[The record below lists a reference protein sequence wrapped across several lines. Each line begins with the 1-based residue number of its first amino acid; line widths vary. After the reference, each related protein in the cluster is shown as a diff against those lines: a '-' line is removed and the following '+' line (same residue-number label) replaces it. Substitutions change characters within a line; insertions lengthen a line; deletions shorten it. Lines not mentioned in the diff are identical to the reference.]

1 MNFLLKISLRNLLRQ
16 KRRNILL
23 GVAMAF
29 GTMILVLA
37 NSFSHGISD
46 VLFNKIVVYV
56 AGQVSI
62 GFTEHGNA
70 FRQVF
75 HDGDRVVEL
84 VKKELSDITQLQE
97 ALGFMARAIG
107 NGKSDNVIMVG
118 VDLKRTI
125 NVKQSPEVIRAEQI
139 EYSKNFKNVEG
150 SFLDLNKPGIENPV
164 AVSVEK
170 AKYLNIKKGDI
181 LRVRFN
187 DLNGQ
192 SQAARLTVVCIFK
205 PANTFMGFPIFLEV
219 ADLKK
224 LTGYGPHDI
233 GSIYLR
239 IKDAKKF
246 AAKDADKL
254 HNALKPKIA
263 VIFGSI
269 APGNKNA
276 NEKGRPVTITSSM
289 LGFRSDTTSRRL
301 LSASLPII
309 SGDSAKAFDK
319 EGVLISE
326 GLAALLKARLGD
338 TCVFRY
344 SSKYDAQQV
353 TVRYPVKSIFKSEA
367 GMNANILLVNEKAFY
382 ASFYKNWPQ
391 DAALLP
397 GAYIPKKGDKLYDAF
412 DPEYVLLDRARSSDD
427 YTKRMREMGSTAYKG
442 SVVDVESM
450 YEAASAVLKLE
461 AALNL
466 ITFIAVLILFFI
478 ILIGVINTLRMTIRE
493 RTREIGTIRAIGMQK
508 KDVRNSFVLET
519 FFLGLFSALVGTA
532 LAFLAMFGLSQ
543 ITFKSE
549 DNPLTMLLVNG
560 HLNFLPSIAST
571 VSFIVLIVLIAIVT
585 AYFPARRAANLSASD
600 ALRHYE

>member
-1 MNFLLKISLRNLLRQ
+1 MNVILRISLRNLLRQ

-23 GVAMAF
+23 GIAMAF

-56 AGQVSI
+56 AGQVSV
-62 GFTEHGNA
+62 GFTERGNMY
-70 FRQVF
+70 RQVF
-75 HDGDRVVEL
+75 HDGDRIVEII
-84 VKKELSDITQLQE
+84 KKELSDITQLQE
-97 ALGFMARAIG
+97 ALGFMGRAIG

-125 NVKQSPEVIRAEQI
+125 NVKQSPEVIRKEQE
-139 EYSKNFKNVEG
+139 EYSKNFKMVEG
-150 SFLDLNKPGIENPV
+150 NFLDLKKTDVENPV
-164 AVSVEK
+164 AVSLEK

-192 SQAARLTVVCIFK
+192 SQAARLTVVAIFK

-219 ADLKK
+219 ATLKK

-254 HNALKPKIA
+254 HDALLPKTA
-263 VIFGSI
+263 VVFGAATLSTKSMYPKTQSQVM
-269 APGNKNA
+269 A
-276 NEKGRPVTITSSM
+276 SM
-289 LGFRSDTTSRRL
+289 LGFRNDSVSRSA
-301 LSASLPII
+301 LSSSLPII
-309 SGDSAKAFDK
+309 QGDSAKAFDK
-319 EGVLISE
+319 EGILISE
-326 GLAALLKARLGD
+326 GLAASIKARVGD
-338 TCVFRY
+338 TCAFTY
-344 SSKYDAQQV
+344 KAKYDSQEV
-353 TVRYPVKSIFKSEA
+353 RVRYLVKSVFKPAA
-367 GMNANILLVNEKAFY
+367 GMAGNILFVNEKAFY
-382 ASFYKNWPQ
+382 NDFYSHWPK
-391 DAALLP
+391 DAALFP
-397 GAYIPKKGDKLYDAF
+397 GAYIPKKGDVLFNAI

-450 YEAASAVLKLE
+450 YEVASAVLKLE

-466 ITFIAVLILFFI
+466 ITFIAVLVLFFI

-508 KDVRNSFVLET
+508 KDVRNSFILET
-519 FFLGLFSALVGTA
+519 FFLGLFSALSGTL
-532 LAFLAMFGLSQ
+532 LAFLAMFGLSR
-543 ITFKSE
+543 ITINAE
-549 DNPLTMLLVNG
+549 DNPMSMLLVNS
-560 HLNFLPSIAST
+560 HLNFVPSVASIIG
-571 VSFIVLIVLIAIVT
+571 FNILIVVLAIVT
-585 AYFPARRAANLSASD
+585 AYFPARRAANLSAAD